1 MSTASGIAV
10 SSEAGLDC
18 KQVHRLWEAMVGANV
33 LADYFAHLAIWYAR
47 KEQGLRI
54 ATGVLCFITA
64 FVAFRAGD
72 LVVLAG
78 WLAAVAGT
86 ATIIDTLWQPGEK
99 RSEATVLHAGWA
111 RLGTE
116 YEELW
121 SRTYGRDAPAILQEL
136 DGRGEVL
143 SARAKRLP
151 HSETRMNRRLE
162 ASAARVHPH
171 FESYSSLEG

>member
-1 MSTASGIAV
+1 MQAG
-10 SSEAGLDC
+10 SSPLGSDGGSQRACGLLRSLGNLVCPEGTGPQDC
-18 KQVHRLWEAMVGANV
+18 NWRAL
-33 LADYFAHLAIWYAR
+33 L
-47 KEQGLRI
+47 
-54 ATGVLCFITA
+54 ITA

-143 SARAKRLP
+143 SERAKRLP
-151 HSETRMNRRLE
+151 HSEARMNRRLE

-171 FESYSSLEG
+171 FESYASREE